1 MSDTT
6 PPNPPQPPN
15 NDGSELPPRLLAKLK
30 VEIEGYDLLKRL
42 GQGGQ
47 ATVYKAI
54 QRQDGRTVAVKVLH
68 AGPHATEEARARLK
82 REINALRAINHP
94 NIVQAI
100 GAGRTRS
107 GLDCLVMNY
116 IDGRPLDHLWS
127 DPAFAALV
135 APQAA
140 DLLRL
145 YKSICETVQA
155 AHRKGITHRD
165 LSPSNIL
172 IDANGQPHILDFGM
186 ASTAFD
192 GIVTRDVTLTGQ
204 FIGKLKYASP
214 EQARGAR
221 TPGAAGE
228 ASGAGVD
235 IRSDVYALGVMLY
248 QILTGGAF
256 PYQVV
261 GNVID
266 VLHNIIHSK
275 PRPPSQTVAELHTPT
290 SAMAAPAPAS
300 DPRGSASPAAS
311 GPVRRNPPL
320 VNETIEAIVLKALE
334 KDPAQRYQS
343 AGELA
348 ADIDRYLAGQPTS
361 AVVWSTRPQTQARF
375 RPFRRSVAVA
385 ASIVT
390 VVALVGVLMNT
401 KSVALWLGL
410 ATAAAPVLP
419 TDLAPLAVSTAEA
432 AALAAQQPDGSDRKL
447 ADLAAD
453 LAKLDARLRAVHVQ
467 LKATTSRKPPELDD
481 RQPGGS
487 GPFPADEFLAA
498 LAKSATDTGRPLAF
512 EPLPKA
518 DRDRAE
524 QTETSAV
531 ERETDQV
538 TLLARRATIDA
549 EQATTWA
556 RLAWGT
562 FTGREPDRLFRFQLK
577 KNPTADANM
586 TAKARVLEAGVK
598 VRRLAA
604 KAMEQAVTSLRTLDG
619 AADDGPEGVSLGT
632 VAASLAA
639 QMGPE
644 LANFQKA
651 AGTARDGG
659 ALTAEEATAVTDLQK
674 QAGRLRDVLE
684 GTAEMHG
691 RAARAAD
698 ELARFTARDRL
709 QRDLRDTADAAARL
723 DAGLVKLSGEWKFE
737 IDSAASLKD
746 ATPAVAR
753 RTEPKERNKESQ
765 QIDRLDVGDALSGT
779 WTDERGD
786 YQATASVTSVD
797 GDKVT
802 IKITPSFAPEGYSIV
817 VVLNGE
823 QASIVSF
830 VSHIPRPS
838 AFKPQNMRGTFRN
851 GVLDVG
857 GPAEKTDNKGVRTV
871 SEWRFKLKMS
881 RQAAAFFPTQSAK
894 LEGFN
899 RTATDNDP
907 FTATV
912 LESAATRLKLQT
924 RNKTGAIWE
933 WTFERS
939 GDNLTLVDG
948 GFNKIQPNAQFQ
960 SDKGYAGRRGVFKE
974 VTATGTVQPDRIT
987 FRFTWPQ
994 PGSVYEGTIDLTP
1007 TR

>member
-1 MSDTT
+1 
-6 PPNPPQPPN
+6 
-15 NDGSELPPRLLAKLK
+15 LLAKLK

-54 QRQDGRTVAVKVLH
+54 QRHDGRTVAVKVLH

-127 DPAFAALV
+127 DPAFAAQV

-145 YKSICETVQA
+145 YKTICETVQA

-172 IDANGQPHILDFGM
+172 IDVNGQPHILDFGM

-192 GIVTRDVTLTGQ
+192 GIITRDVTLTGQ

-311 GPVRRNPPL
+311 APVRRNPPL

-361 AVVWSTRPQTQARF
+361 AVVWSTRPQPQARF

-390 VVALVGVLMNT
+390 VVALVGVIMNT

-419 TDLAPLAVSTAEA
+419 TDLSPLPVSTAEA
-432 AALAAQQPDGSDRKL
+432 AALAAQQPDGSERKL

-467 LKATTSRKPPELDD
+467 LKAATSRKPPELDD

-498 LAKSATDTGRPLAF
+498 LAKSATDTGRPLTF

-524 QTETSAV
+524 QQETSAV

-562 FTGREPDRLFRFQLK
+562 FTGREEDRLFRFQLK

-586 TAKARVLEAGVK
+586 TAKARVLESGVK

-619 AADDGPEGVSLGT
+619 AADDGPEGASLGT
-632 VAASLAA
+632 VAANLAA
-639 QMGPE
+639 QVGPE

-659 ALTAEEATAVTDLQK
+659 ALTAEEATAVADLQK

-723 DAGLVKLSGEWKFE
+723 DAGLVKLAGEWKFE
-737 IDSAASLKD
+737 VDSAAELKE
-746 ATPAVAR
+746 ATPPVVR
-753 RTEPKERNKESQ
+753 REKR
-765 QIDRLDVGDALSGT
+765 
-779 WTDERGD
+779 
-786 YQATASVTSVD
+786 
-797 GDKVT
+797 
-802 IKITPSFAPEGYSIV
+802 
-817 VVLNGE
+817 
-823 QASIVSF
+823 
-830 VSHIPRPS
+830 
-838 AFKPQNMRGTFRN
+838 
-851 GVLDVG
+851 
-857 GPAEKTDNKGVRTV
+857 PAEKPAD
-871 SEWRFKLKMS
+871 
-881 RQAAAFFPTQSAK
+881 AAAAQLTPVKGDKYSGT
-894 LEGFN
+894 N
-899 RTATDNDP
+899 RAQDTKGAVHDP
-907 FTATV
+907 DPINATV
-912 LESAATRLKLQT
+912 LISSPTRIKLET
-924 RNKTGAIWE
+924 RNNTGAIWTWDFDRNGGE
-933 WTFERS
+933 I
-939 GDNLTLVDG
+939 TLREN
-948 GFNKIQPNAQFQ
+948 GFDRVQANVQFR
-960 SDKGYAGRRGVFKE
+960 KTTTPGVIPG
-974 VTATGTVQPDRIT
+974 VTASGTIGVDTIT
-987 FRFTWPQ
+987 FRFNWPQ
-994 PGSVYEGTIDLTP
+994 ADLVYQGTFDLKADQPRPKVATADPLAAWAPGSRWTNSTPKEPGLPTWTVVSRDAAEIQIERPSVGGQGTVRVTCSVRGNSLRVINVQHVNTKTVINREPQGSGTINASSMTLTYSVISNNGP
-1007 TR
+1007 RWSETLNLKPE